1 MRTATTEKTTEW
13 FGILKMSGLLISEVV
28 YRSHFSK
35 KPSLTW
41 KEESNLRRKLDRFN
55 VSSSPVNNIVKVLF
69 FDILNHNPDKW
80 LYGKDARKYAVDE
93 PDYSEKLIPDFIL
106 PVSGKD
112 TPAFVI
118 KTVNRD
124 VELDKRKAQHSG
136 VWRASEHIK
145 FETLLRLMKC
155 PLGLLTNG
163 DEFRLV
169 YVEEGL
175 STAYISWKQ
184 NDWLENELTFEAFRN
199 LLNAETLLPSREEG
213 IYKLIKDSH
222 EKQAEVTDALADQV
236 YNVINK
242 LLDYVNQSDVN
253 EPPEK
258 VYDAVIKAVMRLVFI
273 LYAEENSLLPHGF
286 PEYDENYGLIHLA
299 NELEAERASLGKE
312 DFAVASAYRY
322 DAWYRIL
329 SLFNLIYY
337 GSDHPDLKITAHG
350 GDLFSPEGV
359 MDLLKKIKLN
369 NNGVREILHDLLYM
383 KGLRLSYAAI
393 DVEQIGYVY
402 EGLLGYTVTRAPEDM
417 VVTEKEKYVLPL
429 SELEKRS
436 AKEIKKLLS
445 VVDKKITRIPDSFPE
460 PESDSLEARAERY
473 AAILASPEERLIKKG
488 SYYLSAS
495 GARKSTG
502 SYYTPKQL
510 TSYLV
515 KETLEPLCYKQTG
528 KEKQLKSS
536 YEILKLKVVDPA
548 MGSGAFLIQA
558 TSFLSEKLLK
568 AWEIEGRHMDM
579 SDADREILAKR
590 EIVEHCIYGVD
601 INPVAVEL
609 AKMSLW
615 LVTFSKDKPFTFLD
629 HKLKCGNSLIGVF
642 HGWEDISVIP
652 PEVYKTSNNV
662 SKEWKKKLSELKKIN
677 QKYNPTKKHSD
688 ARHQGALFSLEESI
702 DPKFL
707 EVEKELAQVTHSID
721 VTGKETEDYF
731 AKEYVYREKFLDNKK
746 YLIEKLKAD
755 LWVAQWFANE
765 VDGIL
770 PFTTGQL
777 QDMYR
782 LLEQIVEKGTIPVF
796 QANFEWAKKISEEE
810 KFFHWKLE
818 FPDVFESGG
827 FDAVIGNPP
836 WEVLKLKEREY
847 FAGKNLEIY
856 SSKKTNERRALIA
869 KLKETNPSLYR
880 AYMRELEHYNSTG
893 IYASYRKLYELTSKG
908 ELNTY
913 QLFAELFLKMRNES
927 GRAGAIVPTGIAT
940 DKGNSK
946 FFRYIVENKLLSSLA
961 DFINGKIFKNI
972 HSRMRF
978 SLIVFGKSDQARML
992 FVLRTPEQLY
1002 TKQFLKIS
1010 TSDLLLINP
1019 NTGTAPVFSSQR
1031 DMDLILKI
1039 YKNNMVL
1046 LREYPDGRTDNPYGI
1061 KVFGQFH
1068 MSNDSDKFMR
1078 EQELIDQGYKKN
1090 WIYYEKD
1097 GERYVPLC
1105 EGKSFYILDSR
1116 YNHISEDGNGIACT
1130 AEEKSDPWFFPK
1142 TRYYVRDEDNK
1153 ASYSDQKWNKKWVI
1167 VYRNI
1172 TNPTNERTF
1181 VASMV
1186 FNVFAWGNSASVLIG
1201 EKLEQ
1206 LIIPFIS
1213 HILDFVT
1220 KNKIQG
1226 TNMNKFIVLQLP
1238 VPDPDKFKKLP
1249 GIDEGDSC
1257 LEESVIRR
1265 LVKCV
1270 NYSYD
1275 MEPFVKEMGYEIE
1288 PRKWDERE
1296 RLDYMAQLD
1305 AIAAHLYGIS
1315 YEDLEYIFT
1324 TFPIE
1329 KRTQEGTYGTYLSR
1343 DLALEYFKRYDP
1355 IFKDAK
1361 RDVHKNSGA

>member
-1 MRTATTEKTTEW
+1 MRTATIEKTTEW

-28 YRSHFSK
+28 YRSYFSK

-41 KEESNLRRKLDRFN
+41 REKFELRRNLDRFN
-55 VSSSPVNNIVKVLF
+55 VGSYSVNNLIKVLL

-80 LYGKDARKYAVDE
+80 LYGKDARKYSKTE
-93 PDYSEKLIPDFIL
+93 PDHSEELTPDFVL

-112 TPAFVI
+112 IPAFVI

-145 FETLLRLMKC
+145 FEALLRLMKC

-163 DEFRLV
+163 NEFRLV

-184 NDWLENELTFEAFRN
+184 NDWIENELTFEAFRN
-199 LLNAETLLPSREEG
+199 HLNVETLLPSREEG

-242 LLDYVNQSDVN
+242 LLDYVNQSDIN

-258 VYDAVIKAVMRLVFI
+258 VYDAVIKVVMRLVFI

-312 DFAVASAYRY
+312 DFAVAAAYRY

-417 VVTEKEKYVLPL
+417 VVTAKEKYVLPL

-445 VVDKKITRIPDSFPE
+445 VVDKKITKIPDSFPE
-460 PESDSLEARAERY
+460 PESNSLEARVERY

-488 SYYLSAS
+488 SYYLSTS

-510 TSYLV
+510 TNYLV
-515 KETLEPLCYKQTG
+515 RETLKPLCYKQIG
-528 KEKQLKSS
+528 RKKQLKSS

-548 MGSGAFLIQA
+548 MGSGAFLVQA
-558 TSFLSEKLLK
+558 TNFLSEKLLK
-568 AWEIEGRHMDM
+568 AWEIEGKHMDI
-579 SDADREILAKR
+579 SDTDREILAKR

-642 HGWEDISVIP
+642 HGWEDINVIP

-688 ARHQGALFSLEESI
+688 ARHQGSLFPLAESI

-707 EVEKELAQVTHSID
+707 EAEKELSQVAQSID
-721 VTGKETEDYF
+721 VAGKETEDYF
-731 AKEYVYREKFLDNKK
+731 AKEYVYREKFLSNKK
-746 YLIEKLKAD
+746 YLLEKLKAD

-770 PFTTGQL
+770 PLTTGQL
-777 QDMYR
+777 QESYR
-782 LLEQIVEKGTIPVF
+782 LLEQIVEKDNLPVV
-796 QANFEWAKKISEEE
+796 QVNYFEWVKKISEEE
-810 KFFHWKLE
+810 RFFHWKLE
-818 FPDVFESGG
+818 FPNVFESGG

-847 FAGKNLEIY
+847 FAGKNLEVY
-856 SSKKTNERRALIA
+856 SNKKTNERRALIA

-880 AYMRELEHYNSTG
+880 AYMRKLEHYNSIGT
-893 IYASYRKLYELTSKG
+893 YVSYRKLYELTSKG

-913 QLFAELFLKMRNES
+913 QLFAELFLKLRKES
-927 GRAGAIVPTGIAT
+927 GRAGVIVPTGIAT

-946 FFRYIVENKLLSSLA
+946 FFRYIVENKLLASLA

-972 HSRMRF
+972 DSRMRF

-992 FVLRTPEQLY
+992 FVLRNPEQLY

-1031 DMDLILKI
+1031 DMDLVLKI
-1039 YKNNMVL
+1039 YRNNTVL

-1061 KVFGQFH
+1061 KIFRQFD
-1068 MSNDSDKFMR
+1068 MSNDSDKFVK
-1078 EQELIDQGYKKN
+1078 EQELIDHGYKKN

-1097 GERYVPLC
+1097 GEKYVPLC

-1142 TRYYVRDEDNK
+1142 TRYFLNE
-1153 ASYSDQKWNKKWVI
+1153 SYLSKIPSFQDYHKKWFLTF
-1167 VYRNI
+1167 RKI
-1172 TNPTNERTF
+1172 TNSTNERTI
-1181 VASMV
+1181 VATISY
-1186 FNVFAWGNSASVLIG
+1186 FTGYGDAAPTILTNFST
-1201 EKLEQ
+1201 Q
-1206 LIIPFIS
+1206 LLTLLVS
-1213 HILDFVT
+1213 HTFDFVT
-1220 KNKIQG
+1220 RMKFQG
-1226 TNMNKFIVLQLP
+1226 TNMNFFILYQLP
-1238 VPDPDKFKKLP
+1238 VPDPAKFKELP
-1249 GIDEGDSC
+1249 GIDDSDSC
-1257 LEESVIRR
+1257 LEDSVIRR

-1275 MEPFVKEMGYEIE
+1275 MEPFVKDMGYEIE
-1288 PRKWDERE
+1288 PRPWNERE

-1329 KRTQEGTYGTYLSR
+1329 KRTQEETYGTYLSR
-1343 DLALEYFKRYDP
+1343 DLALEYFKRYEP
-1355 IFKDAK
+1355 IFKGAMRDAHE
-1361 RDVHKNSGA
+1361 D